1 MLRPIPHLLTI
12 PLLASFLG
20 ACGTSERIIPAAQ
33 MLPPVQAW
41 VTTGDQSR
49 RLERETTPLAFRPVG
64 SAPPETVLITLDSS
78 QRYQRMAGFGA
89 SITDATAWLMRH
101 RMSDDQRTALLR
113 ELFSREG
120 AGVGFDLTRLTI
132 GASDF
137 SLTHYTFNDR
147 PPGQAD
153 PTLTHFSIDAH
164 RIDVLPVVKQ
174 ALTVNPRLLVMASPW
189 SAPAWMKSN
198 DNLIQGRLRPDMHDA
213 FARYLVRYVEAVRD
227 EGVPIF
233 ALTVQ
238 NEPQFE
244 PGDYPG
250 MRIDAEARADLI
262 GKHLGPLLAR
272 RKLRTQIIEWDHNWD
287 APQEPLA
294 VLADPVARTYVS
306 GVGWHCYVSDTLLPN
321 QTVVRDAHPDKEVWL
336 TECSGGE
343 WKPHWGDAL
352 TSTARN
358 LVIRSPRHWARGILM
373 WNLALDEKHGPRLGG
388 CKDCRGLV
396 TIDSRTGAVTRTPEY
411 YAFAHASKFV
421 RPGAWRVASSDA
433 RDGVDNVAFENED
446 DGSIVLVVSNSAQ
459 EARPIVVRHKGREF
473 GHQLAPQS
481 VATFVWPS

>member
-1 MLRPIPHLLTI
+1 MPRPIP
-12 PLLASFLG
+12 PLLILPLVAALLG
-20 ACGTSERIIPAAQ
+20 GCGTSDQVRPAMQ
-33 MLPPVQAW
+33 TFPPVQAW
-41 VTTGDQSR
+41 VTTGDQSK
-49 RLERETTPLAFRPVG
+49 RLDREAEPPAFRPTG
-64 SAPPETVLITLDSS
+64 NASREDVLITLDST
-78 QRYQRMAGFGA
+78 QRHQRMAGFGA

-101 RMSDDQRTALLR
+101 RMSDEQRAALLQ
-113 ELFSREG
+113 ELFGREG

-137 SLTHYTFNDR
+137 SQTHYTFDDR
-147 PPGQAD
+147 RAGETD
-153 PTLTHFSIDAH
+153 PSLTHFSIDAH
-164 RIDVLPVVKQ
+164 RVDVLPVVKQ
-174 ALTVNPRLLVMASPW
+174 ALAVNPRLLVMASPW

-198 DNLIQGRLRPDMHDA
+198 DSLIRGRLRPDMHDA
-213 FARYLVRYVEAVRD
+213 FARYLVRYVEAVGA

-238 NEPQFE
+238 NEPLFE

-250 MRIDAEARADLI
+250 MRVEAGARADLV
-262 GKHLGPLLAR
+262 GRHLGPLLAAR
-272 RKLRTQIIEWDHNWD
+272 ALGTQIIEWDHNWD

-294 VLADPVARTYVS
+294 VLADPVARTYIS

-321 QTVVRDAHPDKEVWL
+321 QSVVRDAHPDKEVWL
-336 TECSGGE
+336 TECSAGE

-352 TSTARN
+352 ASTVRN
-358 LVIRSPRHWARGILM
+358 LVVRSTRHWARGILM
-373 WNLALDEKHGPRLGG
+373 WNLALDESHGPHLGG

-421 RPGAWRVASSDA
+421 RPGAWRVASSEG
-433 RDGVDNVAFENED
+433 RDGVDNVAFQNDD
-446 DGSIVLVVSNSAQ
+446 DGSIVVVVGNSAQ
-459 EARPIVVRHKGREF
+459 VARRIVVRHAGREF
-473 GHQLAPQS
+473 GHELAPQS